1 MRYMK
6 ANKFVWIFFV
16 LLIFLT
22 ACSSKNLN
30 QSKDTNTVKPIPS
43 EIKLTPSVV
52 PPTPEE
58 IVNLKNGYQ
67 ITSAMK
73 LVIDQRCAAAGAKG
87 GDTGN
92 GYGCVA
98 A

>member
-1 MRYMK
+1 MK
-6 ANKFVWIFFV
+6 ASKFIWIFFV

-22 ACSSKNLN
+22 ACSSKNLS
-30 QSKDTNTVKPIPS
+30 QSNDINTVKKTPT
-43 EIKLTPSVV
+43 ETKLTPSAV

-58 IVNLKNGYQ
+58 IVKLKNGYQ

-73 LVIDQRCAAAGAKG
+73 LVIDQRCAANGAKG
-87 GDTGN
+87 GDTGS